1 MRQHPFDKLYIQIH
15 KRGIFFCKGKS
26 DNISTSA
33 DLTLFHVSMKVS
45 VKFLCFSQSS
55 SSLASLR
62 SVVLQGID
70 FEIRY
75 LAGIRFID
83 TAKYQGRMLWLLR
96 MPLLLLFLLL
106 PLFLSCFHMSNDS
119 NLLNSLL
126 RVEEGNEATY
136 LY

>member
-1 MRQHPFDKLYIQIH
+1 MLILYFFFNSIFISNRLSKTAVNLTIPATKVTMRQHPFDKLYIQIH

-83 TAKYQGRMLWLLR
+83 TAKYQG
-96 MPLLLLFLLL
+96 
-106 PLFLSCFHMSNDS
+106 SKI
-119 NLLNSLL
+119 
-126 RVEEGNEATY
+126 
-136 LY
+136 